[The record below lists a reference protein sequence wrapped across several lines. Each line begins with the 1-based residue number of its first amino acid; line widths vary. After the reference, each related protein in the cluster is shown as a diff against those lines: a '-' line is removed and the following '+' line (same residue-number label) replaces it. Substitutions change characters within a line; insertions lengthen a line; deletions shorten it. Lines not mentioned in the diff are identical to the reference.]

1 MKSIRIGCASAFWG
15 DTSTAA
21 EQLVSK
27 GQLDYLVFDYLA
39 EVTMSILAVQRMK
52 DPTQGYARDFVDVM
66 APLLTQVKAQGIKVI
81 SNAGGMNVNACRDAL
96 VAAATAAGV
105 GLRIAV
111 VEGDDLTARQGEFRE
126 AGVTEMETGSAFPSM
141 LVSMNAYLGAPA
153 IAEALRQGADVVITG
168 RGVDSAVT
176 LGPMMY
182 EFGWSAE
189 DYDKLAQGS
198 LAGHIIECGAQCT
211 GGNFTDWETVADGY
225 EHMGFPFIDVREDG
239 SFLVG
244 KPEGTGGAVTVGTVG
259 EQMLYEIG
267 DPRAYLLP
275 DVRCDFTTA
284 RLSQVGPDS
293 VLIDGATGY
302 APPDTYKVSGTTPRG
317 NRITSTFLMGGREAP
332 AKAQRVASALI
343 NKCEGLFAAKGWGPF
358 TETSVELLGAESMY
372 GPNARE
378 GALATR
384 EVVVKIAAKHKEKA
398 ALVLFSKELAQA
410 ATGMA
415 PGLTGYFG
423 GRPSVQP
430 VVQLWTCKVPKRD
443 LAISVEFE
451 GVRTPVVVNEGVAYD
466 ASQLTPQAA
475 GESWTA
481 DADAVTVP
489 LIRLAVARSGD
500 KGDHGNIG
508 VMARKPE
515 YLKYIRSALSEAA
528 VAEYFAHTLSASSTV
543 SRWDLPA
550 SHSMNF
556 LLRYALGGG
565 GIASLRTDPQGKC
578 FAQMLLDYAVPV
590 PAAVAASLPAV
601 NAPVQG

>member
-21 EQLVSK
+21 EQLVSH

-66 APLLTQVKAQGIKVI
+66 TPLLPAVKAQGMKVI
-81 SNAGGMNVNACRDAL
+81 SNAGGMNVGACRDAL
-96 VAAATAAGV
+96 QAAAVAAGIT
-105 GLRIAV
+105 LRIAV

-126 AGVTEMETGSAFPSM
+126 AGITEMESGTPFPGM

-153 IAEALRQGADVVITG
+153 VAEALRQGADIVITG
-168 RGVDSAVT
+168 RGVDSAVA
-176 LGPMMY
+176 LGPMMH
-182 EFGWSAE
+182 EFGWSAT

-198 LAGHIIECGAQCT
+198 LAGHVIECGAQCT
-211 GGNFTDWETVADGY
+211 GGNFTDWETVSDGY
-225 EHMGFPFIDVREDG
+225 ENMGFPFVDIREDG

-244 KPEGTGGAVTVGTVG
+244 KPAGTGGAVTIGTVG

-284 RLSQVGPDS
+284 TLAQVGPDS
-293 VLIDGATGY
+293 VLVQGARGFV
-302 APPDTYKVSGTTPRG
+302 PPDTYKVSGTTPRG
-317 NRITSTFLMGGREAP
+317 NRITATFLMGGRDAP
-332 AKAQRVASALI
+332 AKAARVAQALI
-343 NKCEGLFAAKGWGPF
+343 TKCEKLFEAKGWGPF
-358 TETSVELLGAESMY
+358 GETNIELLGAETMY
-372 GPNARE
+372 GPNARA

-384 EVVVKIAAKHKEKA
+384 EVVVKIAAKHREKA

-430 VVQLWTCKVPKRD
+430 VVQLWSCKVPKRD
-443 LAISVEFE
+443 VAITVDFE
-451 GVRTPVVVNEGVAYD
+451 GVRTPVVVVEGAPFD
-466 ASQLTPQAA
+466 PATLTPQPV
-475 GESWTA
+475 GETWVATA
-481 DADAVTVP
+481 DAVNVP
-489 LIRLAVARSGD
+489 LIKLAIARSGD
-500 KGDHGNIG
+500 KGDHGNVG
-508 VMARKPE
+508 VMARDPA
-515 YLKYIRSALSEAA
+515 YLPYLRAALSEQRVAA
-528 VAEYFAHTLSASSTV
+528 YFAHLIAANGSV
-543 SRWDLPA
+543 SRWELPG
-550 SHSMNF
+550 SHSFNF
-556 LLRYALGGG
+556 LIRHALGGG

-578 FAQMLLDYAVPV
+578 FAQMLLDIDIPV
-590 PAAVAASLPAV
+590 PPAVAASLK
-601 NAPVQG
+601 

>member
-52 DPTQGYARDFVDVM
+52 DPAQGYARDFVDVM

-105 GLRIAV
+105 ALRIAV
-111 VEGDDLTARQGEFRE
+111 VEGDDLTARQGEFRD

-182 EFGWSAE
+182 EFGWSAS

-211 GGNFTDWETVADGY
+211 GGNFTDWETVSDGY
-225 EHMGFPFIDVREDG
+225 ENMGFPFIDVRDDG

-284 RLSQVGPDS
+284 RISQVGVDS
-293 VLIDGATGY
+293 VLVDGATGY

-343 NKCEGLFAAKGWGPF
+343 KKCEGLFATKGWGPF

-372 GPNARE
+372 GANARE

-475 GESWTA
+475 GETWTA
-481 DADAVTVP
+481 SADAVTVP

-515 YLKYIRSALSEAA
+515 YLKYIRAALSEAA
-528 VAEYFAHTLSASSTV
+528 VADYFAHTLSATSTV

-590 PAAVAASLPAV
+590 PALVAASLPAV

>member
-21 EQLVSK
+21 EQLVQHGK
-27 GQLDYLVFDYLA
+27 LDYLVFDYLA

-52 DPTQGYARDFVDVM
+52 DPAQGYARDFVDVM
-66 APLLTQVKAQGIKVI
+66 TPLLTQVKAQGMKVI
-81 SNAGGMNVNACRDAL
+81 SNAGGMNVGACRDAL
-96 VAAATAAGV
+96 QAAAVAAGIT
-105 GLRIAV
+105 LRIAV

-126 AGVTEMETGSAFPSM
+126 AGITEMESGTAFPGM

-153 IAEALRQGADVVITG
+153 VAEALKQGADIVITG

-182 EFGWSAE
+182 EFGWSAT

-198 LAGHIIECGAQCT
+198 LAGHVIECGAQCT
-211 GGNFTDWETVADGY
+211 GGNFTDWQTVSDGY
-225 EHMGFPFIDVREDG
+225 ENMGFPFVDIREDG

-275 DVRCDFTTA
+275 DVRCDFTQAT
-284 RLSQVGPDS
+284 LTQVGPEQ
-293 VLIDGATGY
+293 VLVQGARGFV
-302 APPDTYKVSGTTPRG
+302 PPDTYKVSGTTPRG
-317 NRITSTFLMGGREAP
+317 NRITATFLMGGRDAP
-332 AKAQRVASALI
+332 AKAARVAQALI
-343 NKCEGLFAAKGWGPF
+343 RKCEKLFEAKGWGPF
-358 TETSVELLGAESMY
+358 SETNVELLGAETMY
-372 GPNARE
+372 GAHARA

-384 EVVVKIAAKHKEKA
+384 EVVVKIAAKHREKA

-430 VVQLWTCKVPKRD
+430 VVQLWSCKVPKRD
-443 LAISVEFE
+443 VAITVDFE
-451 GVRTPVVVNEGVAYD
+451 GVRTPVVVIEGEPFD
-466 ASQLTPQAA
+466 AAALTPQPV

-481 DADAVTVP
+481 TADAVNVP
-489 LIRLAVARSGD
+489 LIKLAIARSGD

-508 VMARKPE
+508 VMARDPA
-515 YLKYIRSALSEAA
+515 YLPYIRSALSEKCVADYFSHFIAA
-528 VAEYFAHTLSASSTV
+528 NGSV
-543 SRWDLPA
+543 SRWELPG
-550 SHSMNF
+550 SNSFNF
-556 LLRYALGGG
+556 LVRYALGGG
-565 GIASLRTDPQGKC
+565 GIASLRIDPQAKC
-578 FAQMLLDYAVPV
+578 FAQMLLDIDIPV
-590 PAAVAASLPAV
+590 PAAVAAVLK
-601 NAPVQG
+601 